1 MRSTRAGAGRAPRK
15 EFSIKDQIRV
25 MGIALLV
32 LLAAAGTSSEAQTA
46 QLISPSVAPASD
58 EQNSIALFDGEQNN
72 VTLFD
77 ADWRFHRGGAQGAE
91 SPDFDDSGWRRLDLP
106 HDWSIED
113 LPGTRSP
120 FDPEAISQVSGGFTT
135 GGTGWYRKTFNVPAE
150 AKGKRIVIQFDGV
163 YMNADLWLNG
173 QPLGSHPYGYTSFW
187 FDLTDKVKFGGA
199 NTLAVK
205 VKNEGENSRWYSGS
219 GIYRHVWLKTLEPVH
234 VAQWGTYVT
243 TPEVGASSAKVN
255 AKTKV
260 MNESDSTARIKLIT
274 RIVDAAGAEGAK
286 VESSQTVEAKAAY
299 EFDQDAAIKS
309 PALWSPDSPA
319 LYTAVTEVYRDGQLT
334 DRAETR
340 FGVRTISF
348 DAARG
353 FLFNGQPLKLKGGCL
368 HHDNGPVGAR
378 AYDRA
383 EERRVELLKAAGFNA
398 LRLAH
403 NPPSPA
409 FLAACDRLGMLVID
423 EAFDMWRDGKNP
435 HDYHLF
441 FDEWWQRDVESMV
454 VRDRNHPSVVMW
466 STGNEIPNR
475 NKPEVVKTAKALAD
489 YVRRLDPTRPVT
501 SAVNDMG
508 EDKDPYFATLD
519 LAGYNYMKDK
529 YDADHRRVSRRVMV
543 ATESFPLEAFD
554 YWMGVVDHPYV
565 VGDFVWTA
573 FDYIGEASIGWRGYW
588 QEHNFYPWTLA
599 YCGDIDICGWKR
611 PQSFYR
617 DALWK
622 KDQVS
627 VFVKPPRPSFDPNP
641 KRQSWSKW
649 HWFDVAADWNWKGYE
664 NKPLEVNVYSSCEEV
679 ELFLN
684 GRSLGRKPTNR
695 STELTARWN
704 VPYQAGVLKAVGYDA
719 GKQAGSAELRTA
731 GEPARITLSA
741 DRSDIKADGEDLS
754 YITVELTDAR
764 GVRNPK
770 AENLVRFSVEG
781 PGTIVAVGNAN
792 PVSTESYQQPQRKA
806 WQGRC
811 LLVLKSERRAG
822 RVVIRASTQGL
833 APATLAIRV
842 NGP

>member
-1 MRSTRAGAGRAPRK
+1 M
-15 EFSIKDQIRV
+15 IKNLY
-25 MGIALLV
+25 M
-32 LLAAAGTSSEAQTA
+32 LAAAG
-46 QLISPSVAPASD
+46 
-58 EQNSIALFDGEQNN
+58 IALFGLCAATTSPQALKARAVSTSDRAARDGW
-72 VTLFD
+72 VGVALFD

-91 SPDFDDSGWRRLDLP
+91 APDFDDSGWRKLDLP

-113 LPGTRSP
+113 LPEKRSP
-120 FDPEAISQVSGGFTT
+120 FDPDAISQVSGGFTT
-135 GGTGWYRKTFNVPAE
+135 GGTGWYRKTLNVPAE

-163 YMNADLWLNG
+163 YMNADVWLNG
-173 QPLGSHPYGYTSFW
+173 QQLGTHPYGYTSFW
-187 FDLTDKVKFGGA
+187 YDLTDKIKFGGA

-219 GIYRHVWLKTLEPVH
+219 GIYRHVWLKTLDPLH

-255 AKTKV
+255 LKTRV
-260 MNESDSTARIKLIT
+260 QNEGDSPARVRVVT
-274 RIVDAAGAEGAK
+274 RIVDATGAEAAR
-286 VESSQTVEAKAAY
+286 EERSQTVEAKAAH
-299 EFDQDAAIKS
+299 EFNQDATIKS
-309 PALWSPDSPA
+309 PALWSPDSPT
-319 LYTAVTEVYRDGQLT
+319 LYTAVCEVYRDNQLA
-334 DRAETR
+334 DRVETK
-340 FGVRTISF
+340 FGVRSISF
-348 DAARG
+348 DAERG
-353 FLFNGQPLKLKGGCL
+353 FLLNGQPLKLKGGCL
-368 HHDNGPVGAR
+368 HHDNGPLGAR

-409 FLAACDRLGMLVID
+409 FLAACDRLGMMVID
-423 EAFDMWRDGKNP
+423 EAFDMWREGKNP

-441 FDEWWQRDVESMV
+441 FDEWWQRDIESMV
-454 VRDRNHPSVVMW
+454 LRDRNHPSVIMW

-475 NKPEVVKTAKALAD
+475 NKPEVVKTAKTLAD
-489 YVRRLDPTRPVT
+489 YVRHLDPTRPVT

-508 EDKDPYFATLD
+508 EDKDPYFAALD
-519 LAGYNYMKDK
+519 VAGYNYMKDK
-529 YDADHRRVSRRVMV
+529 YEADHARVPRRVMV
-543 ATESFPLEAFD
+543 ATESFPLEAFG

-599 YCGDIDICGWKR
+599 YCGDIDTCGWKR

-622 KDQVS
+622 KDQIS
-627 VFVKPPRPSFDPNP
+627 VFVKPPQPSFPPNP

-649 HWFDVAADWNWKGYE
+649 HWFDVVPDWNWKGSE
-664 NKPLEVNVYSSCEEV
+664 NRPLEVDVYSSCEEV

-684 GRSLGRKPTNR
+684 GRSLGRKLTNR
-695 STELTARWN
+695 STEFTAKWE
-704 VPYQAGVLKAVGYDA
+704 VPYQAGTLKAMGYDA
-719 GKQAGSAELRTA
+719 GRQVSSAELRTS
-731 GEPARITLSA
+731 GEPARITLAA
-741 DRSDIKADGEDLS
+741 DRRDIKADGEDLS
-754 YITVELTDAR
+754 YVTVELTDAR

-770 AENLVRFSVEG
+770 AENLVRFSIEG

-811 LLVLKSERRAG
+811 LVIVKSERRAG
-822 RVVIRASTQGL
+822 RVIVKASSQGL
-833 APATLAIRV
+833 PPAALAINV
-842 NGP
+842 NGS